1 MGTTR
6 AAEEV
11 GASKDIVLPR
21 KSLPDIHLVIQQVV
35 GEHLLWVR
43 PCLGAAT

>member
-11 GASKDIVLPR
+11 GASKDIVLS
-21 KSLPDIHLVIQQVV
+21 KSLPDIHLFIQQVV
-35 GEHLLWVR
+35 GEHLSGLV
-43 PCLGAAT
+43 